1 MICLHLFHHYMVWL
15 WLVRQ
20 VSLKS
25 LHEIRDSASY
35 KLCIKTEAASD
46 AVLIPTINITS
57 TTQKMQSSCHVW
69 AWVYVLNSYCN
80 HPSCKKHH
88 QRSIEMDGIVWV
100 YVASL
105 STVQLLALMAYD
117 KQSFMSNFRPHT
129 LQSWQVMKKVTLQCT
144 SGLRSLVGTL

>member
-1 MICLHLFHHYMVWL
+1 
-15 WLVRQ
+15 
-20 VSLKS
+20 
-25 LHEIRDSASY
+25 
-35 KLCIKTEAASD
+35 
-46 AVLIPTINITS
+46 
-57 TTQKMQSSCHVW
+57 
-69 AWVYVLNSYCN
+69 
-80 HPSCKKHH
+80 
-88 QRSIEMDGIVWV
+88 MDGIVWV